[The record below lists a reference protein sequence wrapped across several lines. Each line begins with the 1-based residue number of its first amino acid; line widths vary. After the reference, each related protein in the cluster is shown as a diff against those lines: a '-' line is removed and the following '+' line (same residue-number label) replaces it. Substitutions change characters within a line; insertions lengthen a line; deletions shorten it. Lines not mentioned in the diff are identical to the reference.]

1 MKSVGEDRETNY
13 VELDQVRQEIQRAR
27 KLFTKFRWPVI
38 DVTRRSIEET
48 ASEIFALYAANLEK
62 QSAGEPPAKTSP
74 TS

>member
-1 MKSVGEDRETNY
+1 
-13 VELDQVRQEIQRAR
+13 
-27 KLFTKFRWPVI
+27 VI

-62 QSAGEPPAKTSP
+62 QSVGEPPAKTSP